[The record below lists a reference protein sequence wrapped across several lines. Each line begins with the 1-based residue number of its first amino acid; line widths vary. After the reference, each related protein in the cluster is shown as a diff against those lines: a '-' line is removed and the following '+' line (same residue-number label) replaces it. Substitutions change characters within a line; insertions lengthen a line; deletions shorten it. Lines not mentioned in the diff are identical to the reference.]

1 MASLG
6 GSSRPPSYEG
16 YPAAIDSLL
25 KYIDPGV
32 AEALDKALSLRDI
45 DEGDALELLRSRG
58 LGAWLTVACADYLR
72 WLAVGDVATFVVNR
86 NIQYTN
92 YCINGCK
99 FCAFSTRD
107 AERSWTLSIPEV
119 LRKVEEAFERGA
131 TEVCIQG
138 GINPKLTLDYYLSML
153 REIKRRFP
161 SIHIHAFSPQEIHYM
176 SESSGLPHR
185 EVLKALKEEG
195 LDSIPGTAAEIL
207 DDEVRGAI
215 CPNKI
220 DTRTWVEVVRTAHR
234 LGIPS
239 TATIMYGH
247 VEEDVHKVRHLKVIR
262 DLQRETGGFTEFV
275 LLPFVHYNT
284 ELYTK
289 LGSRPGSS
297 GIEDLKTHAVAR
309 LYLCNYI
316 KNVQVSWVKLGPKL
330 AQAMLHAG
338 CNDVGGTLME
348 ENISRA
354 AGSPYSRPMSAEELV
369 RMIREAGRV
378 PAQRDTL
385 YRILRVFN

>member
-6 GSSRPPSYEG
+6 ASSRPPKYED
-16 YPAAIDSLL
+16 YPAAIERSLKL
-25 KYIDPGV
+25 VDPGV
-32 AEALDKALSLRDI
+32 AEALDRALSLKDI
-45 DEGDALELLRSRG
+45 DDEDALSLLRSGG
-58 LGAWLTVACADYLR
+58 LEAWLTVACADYLR
-72 WLAVGDVATFVVNR
+72 WLSVGDVVTFVVNR
-86 NIQYTN
+86 NIQYTDFCVN
-92 YCINGCK
+92 NCR

-107 AERSWTLSIPEV
+107 PERSWTLSIPDV
-119 LRKVEEAFERGA
+119 LKKVEEAYWRGA

-138 GINPKLTLDYYLSML
+138 GINPRLTLDYYLEML

-161 SIHIHAFSPQEIHYM
+161 SIHIHAFSPQEIHFM
-176 SESSGLPHR
+176 AESSGLSYR
-185 EVLKALKEEG
+185 EVLEALKEEG

-207 DDEVRGAI
+207 DDEVRRAI
-215 CPNKI
+215 CPNKVDVGAWAEI
-220 DTRTWVEVVRTAHR
+220 VKTAHR

-247 VEEDVHKVRHLKVIR
+247 VEGDVHKVRHLRVIR

-284 ELYTK
+284 ELYLK
-289 LGSRPGSS
+289 MGSRPSSS
-297 GIEDLKTHAVAR
+297 GIEDVKTHAVSR
-309 LYLCNYI
+309 LYLNNYI
-316 KNVQVSWVKLGPKL
+316 KNVQASWVKLGPKMVQVL
-330 AQAMLHAG
+330 LHAG

-354 AGSPYSRPMSAEELV
+354 AGSPYSRPMEVEELV
-369 RMIREAGRV
+369 AMIRGAGRV